1 MAVLRPLLHFLA
13 WVACLWCIAFGV
25 QAAGVVVVL
34 SESSAGYVQ
43 VRDAV
48 VAELERAAVPTSDL
62 RVVLATDLGAMDN
75 AAAEQPRL
83 WLTLGGEALTRVLAR
98 GPRVPVIAALI
109 PRVGFERILAQAPR
123 KVSQLVSAL
132 YLDQPFGRRL
142 NLLRMVLPSSRRV
155 GVLWGP
161 ESVALQRSFTTALQ
175 THGFEPVY
183 GMVATESELF
193 SGLKQAL
200 DDVDVLLA
208 VADPLVFNSA
218 TVSNILLATYRS
230 KIPVFAFSPAYVK
243 AGALLSLYSTPSQM
257 GVQAAAMVRMV
268 LQGSAV
274 PPSQYPSE
282 YVVGVNDYV
291 ARSLGLVLDGVALSD
306 RLHRT
311 EKLP

>member
-1 MAVLRPLLHFLA
+1 MLRTLLHFSA
-13 WVACLWCIAFGV
+13 WVACLWCFAFGV

-48 VAELERAAVPTSDL
+48 VAELERTAVPTSDV
-62 RVVLATDLGAMDN
+62 RIVLVTDSEAMDN

-109 PRVGFERILAQAPR
+109 PRVGFERIIAQALVKAP
-123 KVSQLVSAL
+123 QTVSAL

-142 NLLRMVLPSSRRV
+142 NLLRMVLPTSRRV

-161 ESVALQRSFTTALQ
+161 ESVALQRSATTALQ

-183 GMVATESELF
+183 GMVATESALF
-193 SGLKQAL
+193 AGLKQAL
-200 DDVDVLLA
+200 DDADVLMA

-243 AGALLSLYSTPSQM
+243 AGALLSLYSTPNQM
-257 GVQAAAMVRMV
+257 GVQAAAMVRVV
-268 LQGSAV
+268 LQGSGM
-274 PPSQYPSE
+274 PPSQYPSD
-282 YVVGVNDYV
+282 YFVGINDYV
-291 ARSLGLVLDGVALSD
+291 ARSLGLALDGASLAG
-306 RLHRT
+306 RLRRT